1 LDVGENIRLL
11 RLSKKMTQEDLGKNV
26 NVSRTMIGYI
36 ETGKRL
42 LPKATG
48 ERIAKVLECELSDL
62 TDKEYQVSTK

>member
-1 LDVGENIRLL
+1 
-11 RLSKKMTQEDLGKNV
+11 MTQEDLGKKV

-48 ERIAKVLECELSDL
+48 ERIAKVLECELADL

>member
-1 LDVGENIRLL
+1 
-11 RLSKKMTQEDLGKNV
+11 MTQEDLGKKV